1 MSDLS
6 CEDVMPSDE
15 QVARERAVW
24 ALFKAVRQQRRE
36 GWLTKLFR
44 VLRVS
49 AVRVPAV
56 AGS

>member
-1 MSDLS
+1 
-6 CEDVMPSDE
+6 MPSDE